1 MKVLDIAMVM
11 ILIVIIILFLIVA
24 RDILIPMVMAVFI
37 WYLINV
43 MAVTIRRIKIFGV
56 QIPSFVSYMVSI
68 TGMLALLFFVTVLIT
83 SNISQVVKAIPVYE
97 NNFQRV
103 TAHLMQFLH
112 IEKTLDLKSMFRD
125 IDISHIATQT
135 ASALTGLVSKT
146 GLIILYI
153 FFLFLEQKFFP
164 RKLRA
169 MVHEQKKFQD
179 MLEMIEMID
188 RDIRT
193 YIGIKTLV
201 SLLTAILGY
210 LIMASVG
217 LDFAGFWAFLLFL
230 LNFIPTLGS
239 LLATILP
246 SLLALVQFE
255 TLTPFLIVL
264 GGIQTVQLVVANLIE
279 PRLMGESL
287 NLSPLVIILSLV
299 LWGTLWG
306 IPGMFFCVPLTVI
319 FLIILSHFQK
329 TRPVAVM
336 LTKEGKLK
344 YGEK

>member
-230 LNFIPTLGS
+230 LNFIPTLGIGYSPNVNRILSPFSSEWYAILTVSSVFS
-239 LLATILP
+239 LLWRNLKPALNSFSHKLANFPSEMFSIIKSTS
-246 SLLALVQFE
+246 SLLLLLPKRRE
-255 TLTPFLIVL
+255 T
-264 GGIQTVQLVVANLIE
+264 
-279 PRLMGESL
+279 
-287 NLSPLVIILSLV
+287 
-299 LWGTLWG
+299 
-306 IPGMFFCVPLTVI
+306 
-319 FLIILSHFQK
+319 
-329 TRPVAVM
+329 
-336 LTKEGKLK
+336 
-344 YGEK
+344 